1 MPRRRLRKP
10 QPLAN
15 ATTVRA
21 ILVEIRNHFP
31 SLLLK
36 KDCEVVNFLRAALHS
51 TSSEASFSRFGRR
64 SRWARETLLT
74 AASIAQQI
82 LAERT
87 HPALSLSSFV
97 KHHCCILNF
106 PADVLAALESG
117 QITLFEAEHLTRV
130 RAGRLGLTDGHQ
142 ARQARAAILSAHLR
156 SNGTAASLRVRV
168 NDLAG
173 VKAAITALLLPDDK
187 ETTVAALQA
196 EIDAYAEKIEAIDY
210 SFLFVDSLTYIVQ
223 NMLLVNPDRLTDVDV
238 DRLLAK
244 LDDVVEVVREAVAK
258 SHATVSLPSM
268 RG

>member
-21 ILVEIRNHFP
+21 ILAEIRSHFP
-31 SLLLK
+31 ALPLK
-36 KDCEVVNFLRAALHS
+36 RDREVVNFLRAALHA

-74 AASIAQQI
+74 AASIAEQI

-87 HPALSLSSFV
+87 HPILSLSSFV
-97 KHHCCILNF
+97 KHHCAILDF
-106 PADVLAALESG
+106 PADVLAALEAA
-117 QITLFEAEHLTRV
+117 QLTLFEAEQLARV

-142 ARQARAAILSAHLR
+142 ARQARATILASHLR
-156 SNGTAASLRVRV
+156 SHGTATSLRVRV
-168 NDLAG
+168 NELDA
-173 VKAAITALLLPDDK
+173 VKAAVTSLLLPDDK
-187 ETTVAALQA
+187 QTTVMALQA
-196 EIDAYAEKIEAIDY
+196 EIDAFAEKIEVIDY
-210 SFLFVDSLTYIVQ
+210 SFLFVDSLTFIVQ
-223 NMLLVNPDRLTDVDV
+223 NMLLIDPSRLVDADV

-258 SHATVSLPSM
+258 SHTTASLPS
-268 RG
+268 